1 MSGYRNLLSGLAAA
15 VAMATALSA
24 RAQTAS
30 QTAAPAPSMSQA
42 LRQALGVS
50 GQSSL
55 LPISYAGAA
64 TPMTPGVGRTS
75 VDHSFGKGGGV
86 TGSAGFL
93 CGRGAGPDNNG
104 AATAYGYDPE
114 GRFVGAKLS
123 IAFK

>member
-1 MSGYRNLLSGLAAA
+1 MSGSRNLLSGLAAA
-15 VAMATALSA
+15 VAMTIAVSA
-24 RAQTAS
+24 QAQTS
-30 QTAAPAPSMSQA
+30 SPAPSMSQA

-50 GQSSL
+50 GQSST
-55 LPISYAGAA
+55 LPMSYAGAE
-64 TPMTPGVGRTS
+64 TPLTPGVGRTA

>member
-1 MSGYRNLLSGLAAA
+1 LSGLAAA
-15 VAMATALSA
+15 VAMTIAVSA
-24 RAQTAS
+24 QAQTS
-30 QTAAPAPSMSQA
+30 SPAPSMSQA

-50 GQSSL
+50 GQSST
-55 LPISYAGAA
+55 LPMSYAGAE
-64 TPMTPGVGRTS
+64 TPLTPGVGRTA

>member
-1 MSGYRNLLSGLAAA
+1 MHGHRALFSGLAAA
-15 VAMATALSA
+15 AMAVAPCA
-24 RAQTAS
+24 RAQAVS
-30 QTAAPAPSMSQA
+30 QLPSAHAAAISAA
-42 LRQALGVS
+42 LRQALGVR
-50 GQSSL
+50 GESSP
-55 LPISYAGAA
+55 LPVNFSGAA
-64 TPMTPGVGRTS
+64 PAMTAGVAQTA
-75 VDHSFGKGGGV
+75 VDHQFGKGGGV